1 MSRML
6 DDLNGWW
13 KAEAPRHF
21 LWLPVVFAIGIA
33 IYYHLP
39 MEPAPEV
46 LPALSLGLLGLMLGL
61 RKRALP
67 LMFALFMI
75 SLGATW
81 TQIRTEEHAPVVLK
95 EGLSPRPVM
104 GVVRDIERT
113 EHGVRLLLDQVS
125 VDDLSPAMTP
135 TQIRLSVRLKKGA
148 EFALPHVGD
157 AIAMRA
163 GLLPPMG
170 PALPNG
176 FDFARYFSFRDIGA
190 VGYGLPPWRI
200 LAPETHPGLM
210 NRFWTWRTQM
220 TDDIVKQLGPGTGG
234 VAAGFITGDARAISD
249 TDFTAL
255 RASNLYHII
264 AISGEHM
271 VVIAGVIFLILRTLL
286 LLMPARISLRPEG
299 KPVIAI
305 ITLVLVT
312 IYLFVTGLPMS
323 AVRAYFMIALVL
335 LAVILRRQV
344 DPMRSLALTA
354 FIMIVN
360 DPASLLDPGFQLS
373 FAATLALIA
382 LIEVRL
388 MRPVPALERGRV
400 RRLFYH
406 VVSLLLVSFVAEC
419 ATEPLVI
426 SMFNNVSPYGIFA
439 NSLATPLVSFFLM
452 PLVALFFVLLPFGLK
467 HLALVLM
474 SYGIEA
480 LMGLGRWVA
489 GFPHAQLFCPSLPG
503 WGLALFTFGLVWTCL
518 WQTRVRRYGL
528 IACVLG
534 VLSLLTVS
542 PPDMLVGGS
551 LKQIAFDDGENG
563 MVLARGRATSM
574 LPELWANGMGY
585 TMLEQADEPQW
596 RCDGLGC
603 LARVKSITVAF
614 PHDIAALEEDCQQA
628 NVIFTSTTATC
639 TTGALVVDP
648 KRLAGSSVTALWVKK
663 DGHVHLETSAQW
675 QGQRPWSIGPA
686 DLLDDDD

>member
-6 DDLNGWW
+6 EQVNGWW
-13 KAEAPRHF
+13 KAEATRHF

-39 MEPAPEV
+39 SEPAPEV
-46 LPALSLGLLGLMLGL
+46 LPALSLGLLGLMLAL

-67 LMFALFMI
+67 VMFALFMI

-81 TQIRTEEHAPVVLK
+81 TQMRTVEDHSPVVLK
-95 EGLSPRPVM
+95 EGLSPRPIT

-113 EHGVRLLLDQVS
+113 EHGVRLLLDKVT
-125 VDDLSPAMTP
+125 VDDLPPAMTP

-148 EFALPHVGD
+148 EFELPHVGD
-157 AIAMRA
+157 GIEMRA

-190 VGYGLPPWRI
+190 VGYGLPPWNI
-200 LAPETHPGLM
+200 IAPEERPGIM
-210 NRFWTWRTQM
+210 NRFWTWRTRM

-249 TDFTAL
+249 EDFSAL

-271 VVIAGVIFLILRTLL
+271 VVITGVIFLILRTLL
-286 LLMPARISLRPEG
+286 LLLPARISLRPES
-299 KPVIAI
+299 KPIIAI
-305 ITLVLVT
+305 ITLALVT

-323 AVRAYFMIALVL
+323 AVRAYFMIVLVL

-344 DPMRSLALTA
+344 DPMRSLAITA
-354 FIMIVN
+354 FIMLVN

-373 FAATLALIA
+373 FAATLALIS
-382 LIEVRL
+382 LIEVRVVRGPRPDMPRARRVLYHFASL
-388 MRPVPALERGRV
+388 M
-400 RRLFYH
+400 
-406 VVSLLLVSFVAEC
+406 LVSFVAEC

-426 SMFNNVSPYGIFA
+426 SMFNNTSPYGIFA
-439 NSLATPLVSFFLM
+439 NTLATPLVSFFLM

-467 HLALVLM
+467 HVALVLM
-474 SYGIEA
+474 SYGIDA
-480 LMGLGRWVA
+480 LMWLGRWVA
-489 GFPHAQLFCPSLPG
+489 SFPHAQLFCPSLPG
-503 WGLALFTFGLVWTCL
+503 WGLAIFALGLVWVCL
-518 WQTRVRRYGL
+518 WKTRVRRYGVV
-528 IACVLG
+528 ACVVG
-534 VLSLLTVS
+534 VLSLLSVS
-542 PPDMLVGGS
+542 PPDVLVGGT
-551 LKQIAFDDGENG
+551 LKQIAFRGSDGF
-563 MVLARGRATSM
+563 VLARGRAGSM
-574 LPELWANGMGY
+574 LPEMWANGLGY
-585 TMLEQADEPQW
+585 TLLEKADEPEW

-603 LARVKSITVAF
+603 IAKVKSATIAF
-614 PHDIAALEEDCQQA
+614 PHDIAALGEDCQHAQ
-628 NVIFTSTTATC
+628 VIVISAAATC
-639 TTGALVVDP
+639 NTGALVLDP
-648 KRLAGSSVTALWVKK
+648 KKLAGSSVTALWVKP
-663 DGHVHLETSAQW
+663 DGKVHVETSAQW

-686 DLLDDDD
+686 DLDED